1 MRRRV
6 LIPFFTVAFLPA
18 SCGGGV
24 AEVPETNATAA
35 LTTAATTAST
45 TTTSTTTTTIAA
57 GGADDG
63 GDDTVAVEEAD
74 DKPETPLAVSTP
86 VPEIFLADIPD
97 LVAAWGAG
105 TGVPLDVAR
114 HIIGFPLEITV
125 PAGSSPYS
133 VRVELDGRDA
143 GADWRWDWSYGAVAT
158 TGVGQIDAELPEG
171 GPGTIE
177 GRLHFDP
184 LFAGF
189 GWSNVAQV
197 ISDPSSGSG
206 GPQSVNWAYR
216 KDDLVFAIGEVAAE
230 AVSAR
235 AWVDEDIDFR
245 DGDDRAGYEVELA
258 LRVEPGFVAVPLL
271 ATLLGETPNPPGS
284 RLVELD
290 LVSYDRT
297 DESFLADEGLRYL
310 ELRFVWE
317 LAPGSATA
325 AKESYSNG
333 LDGTAFQMGEESFFD
348 EGFVRVVE
356 ATIDSNGL
364 WRQPVIFLDRYP
376 GFISV
381 WQADDGT
388 AMSSINV
395 TLEPNREILE
405 PLPG

>member
-1 MRRRV
+1 M
-6 LIPFFTVAFLPA
+6 
-18 SCGGGV
+18 
-24 AEVPETNATAA
+24 
-35 LTTAATTAST
+35 
-45 TTTSTTTTTIAA
+45 
-57 GGADDG
+57 
-63 GDDTVAVEEAD
+63 
-74 DKPETPLAVSTP
+74 
-86 VPEIFLADIPD
+86 
-97 LVAAWGAG
+97 
-105 TGVPLDVAR
+105 
-114 HIIGFPLEITV
+114 
-125 PAGSSPYS
+125 
-133 VRVELDGRDA
+133 
-143 GADWRWDWSYGAVAT
+143 
-158 TGVGQIDAELPEG
+158 
-171 GPGTIE
+171 
-177 GRLHFDP
+177 
-184 LFAGF
+184 
-189 GWSNVAQV
+189 
-197 ISDPSSGSG
+197 
-206 GPQSVNWAYR
+206 NWAYR